1 MKNYLLL
8 IVDSLN
14 YSHVQQSDI
23 ELMPFLQSIAE
34 KGIYCTNMYSQA
46 PYTEAAS
53 MPLYAGQNVLD
64 YGGYLKRFKD
74 SPDTIFDAMREGG
87 YTTFYNSYQP
97 QCYPTSMRRGID
109 IVHYSVGYDLT
120 ALWSYRLS
128 HYADLKKKGLL
139 DERDIENIKD
149 IMEDNFTEW
158 LTWTDAEID
167 RTYEANMICDNS
179 DIYDAQAV
187 KNAVL
192 REREE
197 YLKDKVAYINAV
209 LEQGKS
215 HSIYSIPAY
224 AQNRKIKDRDIIPEA
239 QRLFRPMFKDIA
251 RMNRKLNLKN
261 NKHIFKGVFSK
272 FGKFLKNPS
281 KLTYKN
287 FLKSAYIAVNV
298 IIDLD
303 LKQRIADNYDSFKNA
318 PSARSHF
325 DHYINWALTEQE
337 KPHFACI
344 HIDDIHNP
352 EIFFSYD
359 SSDIEV
365 LKEEQAAAA
374 DVLSQIGKKY
384 KGNITHDLSLRY
396 MDNAIK
402 YLCERLEREGLMEN
416 TCLIVTADHGFS
428 FSGNPLRDSFIV
440 NFYLENYKVPFVIY
454 NSDHA
459 PQRIDRLTST
469 KDIPATIVKLALGK
483 DDEKFSGVSVT
494 NDHSYESVMIEYCG
508 GGCPDLRRRVLEIAA
523 FDKEWFV
530 GARCTLEDEF
540 GEAYITEIYDLKND
554 PSQFKNLL
562 KEDKL
567 GEVAYLTDT
576 IKNRLADVKETQKN
590 YN

>member
-23 ELMPFLQSIAE
+23 ELMPFLKSIAE

-74 SPDTIFDAMREGG
+74 SPCTIFDAMREGG

-128 HYADLKKKGLL
+128 HYSDLKKKGLL

-149 IMEDNFTEW
+149 IMDDNFTEW
-158 LTWTDAEID
+158 LTWTDAEIN
-167 RTYEANMICDNS
+167 RKYEVNMICDNS
-179 DIYDAQAV
+179 NIYDAQAV
-187 KNAVL
+187 KDAVIL
-192 REREE
+192 ERED
-197 YLKDKVAYINAV
+197 YLKDKIAYIYAV
-209 LEQGKS
+209 LEQGRS
-215 HSIYSIPAY
+215 HSIYAIPAY
-224 AQNRKIKDRDIIPEA
+224 VQNKKIKNRDIIPEV
-239 QRLFRPMFKDIA
+239 QKLFRPMFKDIA

-272 FGKFLKNPS
+272 FGKFLKHPS

-303 LKQRIADNYDSFKNA
+303 LRQRITDNYDGFKNA
-318 PSARSHF
+318 PSARRHF
-325 DHYINWALTEQE
+325 DHYINWALTERE

-365 LKEEQAAAA
+365 LKEEQVAAQ

-402 YLCERLEREGLMEN
+402 YLCQRLKKEGLMED
-416 TCLIVTADHGFS
+416 TCLLVTADHGFS
-428 FSGNPLRDSFIV
+428 FSGNPLRDSFVV

-454 NSDHA
+454 NSGLA

-469 KDIPATIVKLALGK
+469 KDIPATIVKLAQNK
-483 DDEKFSGVSVT
+483 DDDRFSGVSVT
-494 NDHSYESVMIEYCG
+494 NNHQYKCAMIEYCG
-508 GGCPDLRRRVLEIAA
+508 GGCPDLRRRTLEMAA
-523 FDKEWFV
+523 FDEEWFV
-530 GARCTLEDEF
+530 GARCALNDDF
-540 GEAYITEIYDLKND
+540 DISCITEIYNLKAD
-554 PSQFKNLL
+554 PEQFNNLIRDN
-562 KEDKL
+562 KFDT
-567 GEVAYLTDT
+567 VMYLTET
-576 IKNRLADVKETQKN
+576 IKKRLADIKENQKSFN
-590 YN
+590 